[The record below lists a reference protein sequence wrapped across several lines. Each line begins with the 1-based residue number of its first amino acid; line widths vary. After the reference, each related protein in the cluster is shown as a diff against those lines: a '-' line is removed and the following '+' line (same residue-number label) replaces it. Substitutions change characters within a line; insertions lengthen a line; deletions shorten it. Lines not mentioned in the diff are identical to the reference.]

1 MDQVAA
7 AQFAN
12 YMGRAYQMLAQQV
25 GDKLHAQIGN
35 IPGDQLSILSQD
47 QVRLISYSNTFFS
60 LSDSIAFQGAD
71 VYVKKV
77 QDATA
82 AVNDALKNIQEM
94 NKVISI
100 SANFITLAG
109 GLVSQNTSL
118 ITTALNALKDQIGL

>member
-12 YMGRAYQMLAQQV
+12 YMGRAYQTLAQQV
-25 GDKLHAQIGN
+25 GDKLHEQIGN
-35 IPGDQLSILSQD
+35 IPNSQLSILSQD
-47 QVRLISYSNTFFS
+47 QIRLLSYSNTFFA

-71 VYVKKV
+71 VYFRKV

-82 AVNDALKNIQEM
+82 AINDALKNIREIS
-94 NKVISI
+94 KVISI

-109 GLVSQNTSL
+109 GLVSQNTTL
-118 ITTALNALKDQIGL
+118 IQAALNALKGEVSL